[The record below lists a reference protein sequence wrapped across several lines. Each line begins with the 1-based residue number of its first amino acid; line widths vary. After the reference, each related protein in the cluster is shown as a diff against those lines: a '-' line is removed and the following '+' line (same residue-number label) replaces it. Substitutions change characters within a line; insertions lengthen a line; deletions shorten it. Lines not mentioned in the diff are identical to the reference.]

1 MRPLPATLA
10 TLLLA
15 ACSLPKGTIPPAE
28 GWSNRA
34 PTVVQ
39 RVVDRGDT
47 QLLEVQAGAERS
59 WVSVPDVGVV
69 VGEYVLLGHGEGR
82 TGVGIPELGV
92 SAVQVIDLRH
102 VLVVDQETAE
112 RTLASPT
119 PPDAVPVGIVFA
131 ELAQRAD
138 KDIVVVGT
146 VAREAGAM
154 GSIWV
159 HIQDGTGD
167 PALDTHDLT
176 IQSQQPVTRGQRV
189 AFRGVLRQNVDL
201 GFGYHY
207 AALVEDGV
215 LVE

>member
-1 MRPLPATLA
+1 MRTRHPIIAA
-10 TLLLA
+10 VLLA

-28 GWSNRA
+28 GWANRA
-34 PTVVQ
+34 PTSVQ

-47 QLLEVQAGAERS
+47 QLLEVLAGASRS
-59 WVSVPDVGVV
+59 WVSVPDVGVA

-82 TGVGIPELGV
+82 SGVPVPELGLP
-92 SAVQVIDLRH
+92 AVEVLALRH
-102 VLVVDQETAE
+102 VLVVDRETAE

-119 PPDAVPVGIVFA
+119 PPDAVPVGTVFA
-131 ELAQRAD
+131 ELEQRAD
-138 KDIVVVGT
+138 AEIVVVGT
-146 VAREAGAM
+146 VAREAGAL
-154 GSIWV
+154 GAIWV

-167 PALDTHDLT
+167 PARDTHDLT

-189 AFRGVLRQNVDL
+189 AFRGVLRRDVDL
-201 GFGYHY
+201 GFGYRY